1 MKNTAINEADRLY
14 IIAFGDSRKYLLPAK
29 ENEDAVTNLEREL
42 NEYLSSRFPG
52 ENFAYFTT
60 PEITE
65 VDKADAPD
73 YPLLDD
79 KAKDEIKRIL
89 LREIQ
94 VMHENKE
101 LNSNDPWGA

>member
-1 MKNTAINEADRLY
+1 MKNTTINEADRLY

-73 YPLLDD
+73 CQTECRRPLPFLPCRTPLPPDSD
-79 KAKDEIKRIL
+79 
-89 LREIQ
+89 
-94 VMHENKE
+94 
-101 LNSNDPWGA
+101 